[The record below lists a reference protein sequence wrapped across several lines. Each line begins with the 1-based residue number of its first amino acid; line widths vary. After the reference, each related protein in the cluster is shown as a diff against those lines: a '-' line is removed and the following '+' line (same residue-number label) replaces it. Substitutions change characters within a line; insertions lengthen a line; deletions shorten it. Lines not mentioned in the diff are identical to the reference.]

1 MRHPS
6 PADVLEP
13 LREGNRRFVG
23 NARRN
28 RDLPREVRDAAGG
41 NPDFGGRVARRNVH
55 RTILDRTERSST
67 LAGPV
72 ETDRLGIADAM
83 HDVSSGRIELIET
96 SWESSE

>member
-1 MRHPS
+1 MRRPS

-28 RDLPREVRDAAGG
+28 RDLPREVRDAAGA
-41 NPDFGGRVARRNVH
+41 NADFVGRVARRNVH